1 VAGSGVERKVI
12 HIRDNIYIEIY
23 YELESVT
30 VWNVIQDRWVIYV
43 NKNDSIEK
51 VLEKGLEFINK
62 RGG

>member
-1 VAGSGVERKVI
+1 MI
-12 HIRDNIYIEIY
+12 HIRYNIYIEIY
-23 YELESVT
+23 YELASVT

-51 VLEKGLEFINK
+51 VMEKGLEFINK